1 MNDKLDQLKAWLQ
14 EWLHSEQASDGVIDA
29 LWQTIE
35 TVVQEREAKSEK
47 PISIAAD
54 TVRLVVTDAKTGHS
68 YLRSL
73 PLDYL
78 ETANGVTLSGE
89 TYAAKPVQIAFY
101 SEPALERLREL
112 QGEDDGCGHHHD
124 HDHDHDHD

>member
-1 MNDKLDQLKAWLQ
+1 MNDKLAQLKTWLQ
-14 EWLHSEQASDGVIDA
+14 DWLASAAESQTVIEA
-29 LWQTIE
+29 MWQTIE
-35 TVVQEREAKSEK
+35 DVLKEREAKLDK
-47 PISIAAD
+47 PIQIA
-54 TVRLVVTDAKTGHS
+54 TENVHLLVTDDATGQS

-73 PLDYL
+73 PLEYL
-78 ETANGVTLSGE
+78 ETANGITLSGE

-124 HDHDHDHD
+124 HDHDHH